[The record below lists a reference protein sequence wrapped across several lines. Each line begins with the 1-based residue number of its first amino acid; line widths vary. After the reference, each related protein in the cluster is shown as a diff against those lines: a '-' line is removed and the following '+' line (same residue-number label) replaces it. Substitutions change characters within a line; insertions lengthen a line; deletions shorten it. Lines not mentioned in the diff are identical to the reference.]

1 MRKAWGVL
9 LVAGALAIGAQLQ
22 TDRYLSNGLEDWSGR
37 VYLYV
42 PSREMVQAGVTGFET
57 VAADGFWLSFL
68 QYYGE
73 KLVTDRHYENMAP
86 MLRFITDLDP
96 RFCYVYQLGGWALAD
111 AGQADEAV
119 KLLDLGYRRLPRV
132 ADIPFQRGF
141 VEFLYRHNYLEAA
154 HWFLVASRLPGSP
167 PAAEHMAASMFS
179 RVNKT
184 DLALATWEN
193 IRDHAKDAVT
203 RRIAERAIAR
213 MKR

>member
-1 MRKAWGVL
+1 MRKVWGVL
-9 LVAGALAIGAQLQ
+9 LAAGALAIGAQVH
-22 TDRYLSNGLEDWSGR
+22 TDRFLSNGLADWSGR
-37 VYLYV
+37 TYLYV
-42 PSREMVQAGVTGFET
+42 PAPETVRAVATGFET

-111 AGQADEAV
+111 AGQADEAA

-132 ADIPFQRGF
+132 ADISFQRGF
-141 VEFLYRHNYLEAA
+141 LEFLYRHDYLAAA
-154 HWFLVASRLPGSP
+154 HWFLEASRLPDAP
-167 PAAEHMAASMFS
+167 PRAKHMAAAMYS

-184 DLALATWEN
+184 DLALATWED
-193 IRDHAKDAVT
+193 IREHAKDAVT

-213 MKR
+213 MKQ